1 MPHGAVPSHSGRR
14 PDVED
19 SLCVGR
25 ENELAQLAALYGDAR
40 ERERLALLEGRS
52 GSGKSRILQELSRRI
67 RLEGGVVLEGRCEH
81 GHAFGPFATIVDRA
95 LSFLGDMS
103 LRPTIEL
110 ADLGCFEGCHRLWH
124 QHELSHA
131 DGSDQA
137 SREARERRLRFFDA
151 IRGLL
156 RDVARLRPPLVILH
170 DLERCDEGTLQ
181 LLDFLFEGAGPWA
194 SGVSQE
200 PLRALVVASVRDDL
214 PESRRLAALRQQEAT
229 AIVRVGELDVEGV
242 RQLLQSDATVHRI
255 LERTG
260 GMPDAIELLLEAEP
274 LRPKDLLERRIEV
287 LDAGAR
293 RLLEALAVLGRP
305 ADLDLLGDLAEIKVT
320 PAERKSLE
328 GSQLLERMILDGRIL
343 LGFAR
348 ARDRELTY
356 ERLPEE
362 RRRLL
367 HRRCAD
373 RFEADGHGPAAHH
386 ALAAGDFERAVP
398 LSMDEAHAL
407 AARHAQ
413 AEAAALLERVLAVAG
428 DTAVPVELRRYLAEL
443 YRVAGDYRR
452 ALVHAE
458 VVCTARPQSPEAA
471 HRVGRLLTLAGE
483 LEDAAQRLRA
493 AHALASTHD
502 DSMTRTTVE
511 TLLAELEYQ
520 RANYDEAERWASGAV
535 AEASAL
541 DELTVEIHARNTL
554 GKVALARK
562 DAGSAAALFEK
573 NREAAEAGRLGHQE
587 AQALTNL
594 GVARLRQQK
603 LQAARECFERAI
615 EVAGEVNDS
624 RETAIATENL
634 AVLAHL
640 RHDYSEALDYY
651 HKAVSLLKRLGN
663 RPMLTRVGINLGEL
677 YLSIGDPARARSL
690 CDFAQHM
697 GGANLPASFA
707 AECMKLRGRID
718 LAQGDLAL
726 GRATLASAMETMNSL
741 GANQAIQLVIELA
754 RLELREG
761 QVGAAR
767 QLVAEAPASD
777 SPRHAALLALLAVDI
792 ERAAGGEVLGSAR
805 RACRLAEVAD
815 DEVVQL
821 EAELRLARAL
831 AESDDADGAHR
842 AMAAAEELEQQLT
855 QRVPQES
862 ISAWIGRETR
872 QRLNE
877 IATLVSSLGPRR
889 RRVSSLPEA
898 PPVRPTRSAELKR
911 RYPDI
916 AGDSDTIVRL
926 LEVIDKVAPSDA
938 TVLVRG
944 ESGTGKELVA
954 EALHRHSSRADK
966 PLVKVNCAALV
977 ETLLLSELFGHER
990 GAFTGANARKKG
1002 RFELADGGTLFL
1014 DEIGDISPKTQVALL
1029 RVLQEREFERVGGT
1043 QPIHVDVRIVA
1054 ATHRDL
1060 EKMVADGTFRE
1071 DLYYRLRGVAVDVP
1085 ALRDRTADLR
1095 ELSET
1100 LLRRVADERGEPP
1113 KVVSADVLA
1122 KLARHR
1128 WPGNVRELQNV
1139 LRSASLF
1146 CEGPILRTED
1156 FSAFSETFAAERPS
1170 EDAGANGDR
1179 ASTLPTPP
1187 LEDVIYSRIREGD
1200 NSLLEMKKVIE
1211 RECIV
1216 RAMSEADGNITQ
1228 AAELLGM
1235 KRPRLS
1241 QLVKQHGLNTCKQGK
1256 SRGKTKS

>member
-1 MPHGAVPSHSGRR
+1 M
-14 PDVED
+14 
-19 SLCVGR
+19 GR
-25 ENELAQLAALYGDAR
+25 ENELAQLAQLYRDAR
-40 ERERLALLEGRS
+40 ERERLALLEGPS

-67 RLEGGVVLEGRCEH
+67 RLEGGVVLEGRCEQ

-103 LRPTIEL
+103 LRPSIEL
-110 ADLGCFEGCHRLWH
+110 ADLGCFEGCHPLWH
-124 QHELSHA
+124 QHELSQA
-131 DGSDQA
+131 DGAQG

-156 RDVARLRPPLVILH
+156 RDVARLRPPLLILH

-181 LLDFLFEGAGPWA
+181 LLDFLFEGAGPWT

-214 PESRRLAALRQQEAT
+214 PASARLANLREHEAS
-229 AIVRVGELDVEGV
+229 AVVRVGELDADGV
-242 RQLLQSDATVHRI
+242 RQFLQSEATVRRI

-274 LRPKDLLERRIEV
+274 LRPKDLLERRIET
-287 LDAGAR
+287 LPDEAR
-293 RLLEALAVLGRP
+293 CLLEALAVLGRP
-305 ADLDLLGDLAEIKVT
+305 ADLDLLADLAEVKVT
-320 PAERKSLE
+320 AAERKGLE
-328 GSQLLERMILDGRIL
+328 SSQLVERSILDGRIL
-343 LGFAR
+343 LGFSR

-356 ERLPEE
+356 ERLPED
-362 RRRLL
+362 RRRAL

-373 RFEADGHGPAAHH
+373 RFEADGVGPAAHH
-386 ALAAGDFERAVP
+386 ALAAGELERAVP
-398 LSMDEAHAL
+398 LAMDEAHAL

-413 AEAAALLERVLAVAG
+413 AEAAALLERVLAAAG
-428 DTAVPVELRRYLAEL
+428 ASVPTELRRYLAEL

-452 ALVHAE
+452 ALGHAE
-458 VVCTARPQSPEAA
+458 AVCLARPESPEAA

-483 LEDAAQRLRA
+483 LEPAAQRLRA
-493 AHALASTHD
+493 AHELAGARGETV
-502 DSMTRTTVE
+502 TRTTVE

-520 RANYDEAERWASGAV
+520 RANYDEAERWAEDAV
-535 AEASAL
+535 AKAAEL

-562 DAGSAAALFEK
+562 EAESAAELFET
-573 NREAAEAGRLGHQE
+573 NRAAAEAARLGHQE

-603 LQAARECFERAI
+603 LDDARECFERAI
-615 EVAGEVNDS
+615 VVAAEVNDS
-624 RETAIATENL
+624 RDTAIATENL

-640 RHDYSEALDYY
+640 RHDYSEALEHY

-677 YLSIGDPARARSL
+677 YLSIGDPSRARSL
-690 CDFAQHM
+690 CNFAQHM

-707 AECMKLRGRID
+707 AECMKLRGRIE
-718 LAQGDLAL
+718 LAEGNLGT
-726 GRATLASAMETMNSL
+726 GRATLAAAMETLNQL
-741 GANQAIQLVIELA
+741 GANQAIELVIELA
-754 RLELREG
+754 RLEVREG
-761 QVGAAR
+761 QVAAAR
-767 QLVAEAPASD
+767 QLVGEAPTSD
-777 SPRHAALLALLAVDI
+777 SPRHAAQLALLAVDI
-792 ERAAGGEVLGSAR
+792 ERAAGGDVLSAAR
-805 RACRLAEVAD
+805 RACRLAEEAD
-815 DEVVQL
+815 DEVFRL

-831 AESDDADGAHR
+831 AEADDVDGAHR
-842 AMAAAEELEQQLT
+842 AMSAAEALEEKLT
-855 QRVPQES
+855 QRVPEEGV
-862 ISAWIGRETR
+862 SAWVGRDCR

-877 IATLVSSLGPRR
+877 VASLVSSLGPRR
-889 RRVSSLPEA
+889 HRISSLPEA
-898 PPVRPTRSAELKR
+898 PPRPTRSAEHLR

-916 AGDSDTIVRL
+916 AGSSESVVRL

-954 EALHRHSSRADK
+954 EALHRQSKRADK

-1060 EKMVADGTFRE
+1060 EKMVAEGTFRE

-1085 ALRDRTADLR
+1085 ALRNRTEDLR
-1095 ELSET
+1095 ELSEA
-1100 LLRRVADERGEPP
+1100 LLRRIGDERGEPP
-1113 KVVSADVLA
+1113 KRVGTDVLQM
-1122 KLARHR
+1122 LARHR

-1146 CEGPILRTED
+1146 SDGPMLRTED
-1156 FSAFSETFAAERPS
+1156 FSAFSETFTPPAAS
-1170 EDAGANGDR
+1170 EGTTADSVNDDR
-1179 ASTLPTPP
+1179 ADLLPPPP
-1187 LEDVIYSRIREGD
+1187 LEEAIYERIREGD

-1216 RAMSEADGNITQ
+1216 RAMSEADGNITR

-1241 QLVKQHGLNTCKQGK
+1241 QLVKQHGLNTCKRGK
-1256 SRGKTKS
+1256 SRGKSK

>member
-1 MPHGAVPSHSGRR
+1 MPHGAVPSQPGRR
-14 PDVED
+14 PDAGEP
-19 SLCVGR
+19 LCVGR
-25 ENELAQLAALYGDAR
+25 ENELAQLAGLYRDAR
-40 ERERLALLEGRS
+40 ERERLALLEGPS

-81 GHAFGPFATIVDRA
+81 GHAFGPFATVVDRA
-95 LSFLGDMS
+95 LSFLSDMS
-103 LRPTIEL
+103 LKPTIDM
-110 ADLGCFEGCHRLWH
+110 ADLGCFEGCHPLWH

-131 DGSDQA
+131 DAPDQA
-137 SREARERRLRFFDA
+137 SREAREKRLRFFDA

-181 LLDFLFEGAGPWA
+181 LLDFLFEGAGPWT
-194 SGVSQE
+194 SGVSTE
-200 PLRALVVASVRDDL
+200 PLRALVVASVRDDMPSGDRL
-214 PESRRLAALRQQEAT
+214 ESLREHEAT
-229 AIVRVGELDVEGV
+229 AIVEVGELDAEGV
-242 RQLLQSDATVHRI
+242 RQLLQSDATVRRI

-274 LRPKDLLERRIEV
+274 LRPKDLLV
-287 LDAGAR
+287 R
-293 RLLEALAVLGRP
+293 RLETLSETARALVETLAVLGRP
-305 ADLDLLGDLAEIKVT
+305 ADLELLSALADIKLSRDDR
-320 PAERKSLE
+320 ELLE
-328 GSQLLERMILDGRIL
+328 QTQLLDRSILDGRIL

-356 ERLPEE
+356 GRLDEA
-362 RRRLL
+362 RRVAL
-367 HRRCAD
+367 HTRCAD
-373 RFEADGHGPAAHH
+373 RFEADGQGPAAHH
-386 ALAAGDFERAVP
+386 ALAAGDLARAVP
-398 LSMDEAHAL
+398 LAMDEAHAL

-413 AEAAALLERVLAVAG
+413 AEAAALLERVLTSAG
-428 DTAVPVELRRYLAEL
+428 DAEVPVELRRYLAEL

-458 VVCTARPQSPEAA
+458 AVCSARPESPEAA

-483 LEDAAQRLRA
+483 LGTAHRRLSG
-493 AHALASTHD
+493 AHDLAKQHGD
-502 DSMTRTTVE
+502 ERTRTTVE

-520 RANYDEAERWASGAV
+520 RANYDEAETWAEDAV
-535 AEASAL
+535 AQAEEL
-541 DELTVEIHARNTL
+541 GELTVAIHARNTL

-562 DAGSAAALFEK
+562 DAATAAALFET
-573 NREAAEAGRLGHQE
+573 NRESAEAARLGHQE

-603 LQAARECFERAI
+603 LTEARQCFEASI
-615 EVAGEVNDS
+615 AAASEVNDS

-640 RHDYSEALDYY
+640 RHDYTDALEHY
-651 HKAVSLLKRLGN
+651 HRAVSLLKRLGN

-677 YLSIGDPARARSL
+677 YLSMGDPSRARSL

-707 AECMKLRGRID
+707 AECMKLRGRIE
-718 LAQGDLAL
+718 LAEGNLGL
-726 GRATLASAMETMNSL
+726 GRATLASAMETMNQL
-741 GANQAIQLVIELA
+741 GANQAMELVIELA

-761 QVGAAR
+761 QVPEAR
-767 QLVAEAPASD
+767 QLLADAPATD
-777 SPRHAALLALLAVDI
+777 APRHAAQLALVAVDL
-792 ERAAGGEVLGSAR
+792 ERAAGGDVLQPAR
-805 RACRLAEVAD
+805 RACRLAEETD
-815 DEVVQL
+815 DEVIRL

-831 AESDDADGAHR
+831 AEADDAEGAHR
-842 AMAAAEELEQQLT
+842 AMESAEALEEALT
-855 QRVPQES
+855 ARVPEES
-862 ISAWIGRETR
+862 LASWVSRDCR

-877 IATLVSSLGPRR
+877 VAALVSSLTPRR
-889 RRVSSLPEA
+889 QRVSTLPDA
-898 PPVRPTRSAELKR
+898 PTRTVRSPELMR

-916 AGDSDTIVRL
+916 AGSSAATVRL

-954 EALHRHSSRADK
+954 EALHRHSKRSDK

-990 GAFTGANARKKG
+990 GAFTGASARKKG

-1060 EKMVADGTFRE
+1060 EKMVAEGTFRE

-1085 ALRDRTADLR
+1085 ALRERTDDLQ
-1095 ELSET
+1095 ELSEC
-1100 LLRRVADERGEPP
+1100 LLRRIGEERGEAP
-1113 KVVSADVLA
+1113 KMVSADVLQ
-1122 KLARHR
+1122 KLTHHR

-1146 CEGPILRTED
+1146 CDGTMLRAED
-1156 FSAFSETFAAERPS
+1156 FSAFSETFAAAEAS
-1170 EDAGANGDR
+1170 EAQGESGDR
-1179 ASTLPTPP
+1179 GSILPPPP
-1187 LEDVIYSRIREGD
+1187 LEEAIYERIREGD

-1216 RAMSEADGNITQ
+1216 RALSETDGNITR
-1228 AAELLGM
+1228 AAGLLGM

-1241 QLVKQHGLNTCKQGK
+1241 QLVKQHGLSSCKRGK
-1256 SRGKTKS
+1256 SKGARS